1 MAQRSSTIALAVAL
15 LCSPL
20 AGCGGAISGSKVAT
34 SPRAVQAPKPQ
45 RPPTPP
51 APEPD
56 PIERLIRTSQDRFE
70 SGQAQ
75 LQAGHLEQA
84 KLAFNAALDIL
95 LESPQ
100 GARSNAR
107 LQEHFDRLVDRISSY
122 ELQALT
128 EGDGFSE
135 KPNEPASIDRL
146 LGMSP
151 AELPAPPE
159 ELKVAVANDL
169 ESTTHDIPIPLN
181 GKVLAYIDLFQ
192 GRLRDWFQISM
203 QRGLQHLPMIQ
214 RTLKAEGL
222 PLDLAFVPLVESAFQ
237 TNALSRAKAK
247 GFWQFIA
254 STGKEHG
261 LKTNWYVDERS
272 DPEKATVAAAKYL
285 AELRDAFKGDW
296 HLAMASYNTGPGY
309 VLQAI
314 RRKGTADFWAL
325 AEKGRYLATETKEY
339 VPMILAAIVVGR
351 NPAQYGFSF
360 DPVTPSEYD
369 IVKVNGPVDLR
380 RIAEWAQT
388 TVDRIQELNP
398 ELRRWTTPLKT
409 ESDGYPLRVPKGTAE
424 ALQARLSEAS
434 PEELTTLQWYTVKRG
449 DTVSSI
455 ANKLVVRRNDLA
467 EANYISLRAIV
478 TPGQRLVVPRDP
490 TALLAAQPTRPA
502 PGAEARAV
510 VAAGPASGQQDA
522 STPDRQKT
530 TYVVKRGD
538 TLFGI
543 AAAFRTTVEALKS
556 LNRLKGDSIVPGD
569 RLTVL
574 ALRRAD
580 GGTH

>member
-1 MAQRSSTIALAVAL
+1 MAQRSWSLALAAVL
-15 LCSPL
+15 LGSL
-20 AGCGGAISGSKVAT
+20 LVGCGGAISRTAVAT
-34 SPRAVQAPKPQ
+34 Q
-45 RPPTPP
+45 PPAAKTPP
-51 APEPD
+51 APPPSPPAPAPD
-56 PIERLIRTSQDRFE
+56 PIELLVRASQVRFE

-84 KLAFNAALDIL
+84 KSEFNAALDVL
-95 LESPQ
+95 LESPY
-100 GARSNAR
+100 GARSNVR

-122 ELQALT
+122 EIQALA

-135 KPNEPASIDRL
+135 KPSEPASIDRL
-146 LGMSP
+146 LDMSATEMPAAP
-151 AELPAPPE
+151 AELKATVE
-159 ELKVAVANDL
+159 NDL
-169 ESTTHDIPIPLN
+169 ARTTHDIPIPLN

-192 GRLRDWFQISM
+192 GRLRDWFQESM
-203 QRGLQHLPMIQ
+203 QRGLQHMPMIQ
-214 RTLKAEGL
+214 STLKAEGL
-222 PLDLAFVPLVESAFQ
+222 PLDLAFVPLVESAFR

-254 STGKEHG
+254 TTGREHG
-261 LKTNWYVDERS
+261 LTTNWFVDERS
-272 DPEKATVAAAKYL
+272 DPEKATAAAAKYL

-309 VLQAI
+309 VLKAI
-314 RRKGTADFWAL
+314 RRKGSADFWAL
-325 AEKGRYLATETKEY
+325 AEKGRYLARETKEY

-360 DPVTPSEYD
+360 EPAALPEYD
-369 IVKVNGPVDLR
+369 IVNVKGPVDLR
-380 RIAEWAQT
+380 RVAEWAQT

-409 ESDGYPLRVPKGTAE
+409 EGDGYPLRVPKGTAE
-424 ALQARLSEAS
+424 ALQARLAESS

-449 DTVSSI
+449 DTISSI

-467 EANYISLRAIV
+467 EANDLSLRAPV
-478 TPGQRLVVPRDP
+478 KPGQKLVVPRDP
-490 TALLAAQPTRPA
+490 TVLLAAQPARSA
-502 PGAEARAV
+502 PVAEARTV
-510 VAAGPASGQQDA
+510 VAAGPATGQSDSSSA
-522 STPDRQKT
+522 ERQKT

-538 TLFGI
+538 SLYSI
-543 AAAFRTTVEALKS
+543 AAAFRTTVDALKA
-556 LNRLKGDSIVPGD
+556 LNRLRGDVIAPGD

-580 GGTH
+580 GGQPY